1 MIRDALDILNPRAR
15 FTATGILYAK
25 KPEVDGGGERFGYE
39 YVNPYSATYRRLF
52 SNIQGESGEVA
63 IRTND
68 AIDPVINKSYVRLA
82 DGKLYK
88 VLQVETDYQAAAK
101 QSLRL
106 FGVPLGTE
114 LVMRLVRQE
123 DAWGDA

>member
-1 MIRDALDILNPRAR
+1 MINDSLDIFNPRAR
-15 FTATGILYAK
+15 FTATGILYK
-25 KPEVDGGGERFGYE
+25 TRPEIDGGGVQFVYE

-52 SNIQGESGEVA
+52 ANVQGESGEVA

-68 AIDPVINKSYVRLA
+68 AIEPVINESYVRLS

-88 VLQVETDYQAAAK
+88 VLQAETDYQAASK
-101 QSLRL
+101 QSFRL

-114 LVMRLVRQE
+114 IVMRLVRVQ
-123 DAWGDA
+123 DAWAS

>member
-1 MIRDALDILNPRAR
+1 MINDSLDIFNPRAR
-15 FTATGILYAK
+15 FTVTGVLYAK
-25 KPEVDGGGERFGYE
+25 RPEVQGGGEQFRYE

-52 SNIQGESGEVA
+52 SNVQGESGEVA

-88 VLQVETDYQAAAK
+88 VLQVEVDYQAAPK
-101 QSLRL
+101 QAMRL
-106 FGVPLGTE
+106 FGTPLGTE
-114 LVMRLVRQE
+114 LVMRLVREE
-123 DAWGDA
+123 DGWQ